1 MLQCRPQM
9 TWIKFWCLLTLMC
22 PRPETTFF
30 WACYS
35 IFLYPFLS
43 FNCWHRLW
51 MASVKDQLNF
61 SASHTI
67 LSENDIYGWSLTRS
81 SFLNLLP
88 SLLIS
93 SASKFDAISICKLT
107 SLPILIMFGSQ
118 VVITNKWERFF
129 PIKRITLLVMFYIR
143 GSFKK
148 LRLLFRYFSCW
159 KLFLL
164 FFTFFNDQI
173 RILQWSSARG
183 MKSGQR
189 NWIISLFLR
198 SWRCQFLSGL
208 KLSQII

>member
-1 MLQCRPQM
+1 
-9 TWIKFWCLLTLMC
+9 
-22 PRPETTFF
+22 
-30 WACYS
+30 
-35 IFLYPFLS
+35 
-43 FNCWHRLW
+43 

-159 KLFLL
+159 KLFFL